1 MRQTDYVPDVFLS
14 LGAAIVKAA
23 LQVWFKDDPMTT
35 VTSSSVVDLLKAK
48 VSGDL
53 ERRKMQRLFED
64 LEVPVA
70 DRLQALR
77 RTEFRSM
84 EDHEWEASVLAAR
97 ASFQRAD
104 LSARELLT
112 RDLDPLS
119 LERLIRADTAYA
131 TRDLSAD
138 GASLYD
144 RIISEGASYV
154 IEI

>member
-1 MRQTDYVPDVFLS
+1 
-14 LGAAIVKAA
+14 
-23 LQVWFKDDPMTT
+23 MTT

-119 LERLIRADTAYA
+119 LERLIRADTIFPEA
-131 TRDLSAD
+131 
-138 GASLYD
+138 
-144 RIISEGASYV
+144 
-154 IEI
+154 